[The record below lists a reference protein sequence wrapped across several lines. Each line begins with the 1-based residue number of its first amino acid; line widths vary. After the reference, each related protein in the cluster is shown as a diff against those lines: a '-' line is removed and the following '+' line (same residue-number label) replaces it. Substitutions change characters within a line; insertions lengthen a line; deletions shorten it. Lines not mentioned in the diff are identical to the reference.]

1 MIARRHFRKVLRAEK
16 LEARI
21 VLNGSMPGD
30 LDSILPLADGAVGPT
45 LSDSA
50 VIVTTDQVFPTSKAG
65 LAAKLGPVL
74 AGVRSEFRAHQIEA
88 PQLPFQSSWSH
99 LQISDDL
106 ILVQAVAS
114 GDPGVLLVDL
124 DDLGMQGSAQF
135 GAIVSGRIPLNAL
148 DDMAALE
155 SLQFASPTANP
166 RTNVGLVTSQGDVA
180 MNADAAR
187 ATFGVNGNGVKIGVL
202 SDSFDTGAVGS
213 YATDVASGD
222 LPAGIQVLDDLPGG
236 TDEGRGMLQ
245 LIHDVAPG
253 ADLAFHTAFNGIA
266 DFAQGIVDLADAGA
280 DVIIDDVIYFEEPMF
295 QDGAIAQAVDTVV
308 AGGVSYFSSAGN
320 GDRQSYESAFVD
332 SGEDLFVDDGSGP
345 AFAGDLH
352 DFDPTAGVDYMQ
364 SIYVPFFSGIVMSF
378 QWDDPFFSVS
388 GGAGADSDLDIYV
401 VDAAG
406 TTVYAQSTTRNI
418 GNDAVEVLQF
428 TNTVDLIGQFN
439 IMITNFDGPAAGLM
453 KYLWYGPVT
462 INEYGTSSSTVFGHA
477 NAAGAQAVGAAA
489 YSDTPAFGQDPALL
503 EPFSSAGGTPII
515 FDTAG
520 NLLPTPE
527 IRLKPEI
534 VAPDGANTTFFP
546 QGNDTDGDGFPNFFG
561 TSAAAPHAGAVA
573 ALMLEANPALTPS
586 QIYSALQST
595 ALDMD
600 APGFDH
606 DTGYGLIQADSA
618 LGTISL
624 VPRLAVSI
632 DAAAIGENGGSTTA
646 TVTRWGV
653 DTSALL
659 NVTLA
664 SNDTSEADVPA
675 GVTILAGAQSASFP
689 IDAVDDLLSD
699 GTQTVTVTAT
709 AGGLLDGSDTLQVT
723 DDEPQI
729 ISQWASTV
737 IDFSSEWILG
747 FPGQWNASQAL
758 GAPDTFTYG
767 DFPTAWAASSAD
779 GSGVEY
785 LTLGYATPVFATGL
799 IVRQTFNPGFV
810 FQVDVREFGTST
822 LHTVWSGSDPS
833 LPGTVADFEITWP
846 ATAFQVDA
854 VKVTINSNNTIGD
867 FEEIDAVRLDG
878 WDIAPPTTVSIVATD
893 PAAAENPVDTGTF
906 TVTRTDTDGDL
917 TVFYSI
923 DPSSTAAASDYVA
936 LSGSVQID
944 DGQSSATI
952 VLMPVDDVEE
962 EGDEMLTLTLDVGA
976 GYQVGSPAG
985 ATVTIA
991 DDDLVTADVY
1001 ASAENTISGTVTAG
1015 VLAATYA
1022 SDDVYEEITERH
1034 SGGKP
1039 SNRITFVE
1047 HVWTFNVGGG
1057 DPATFYVEAAR
1068 TDSGEG
1074 DEFIFA
1080 YSTDGSSYTDMLSVT
1095 KTADDDA
1102 YQTFL
1107 LPGGISGTLYVRV
1120 TDADQTIGNNVLDTI
1135 LIDEMFIRSAG
1146 GGGPVLP
1153 TVTIAATD
1161 ASAAEEGSDP
1171 GEFTITRSGDTT
1183 ESLTVYYG
1191 VGGTATAG
1199 DDYGIMPSASS
1210 VMISAGSSSATIVV
1224 TPVDDTEEEV
1234 SETVTL
1240 TLAIDAAYIVG
1251 PSDEDTVTIADNDSV
1266 AGPTAQADSET
1277 TASGT
1282 VTAGDFTDTFSNDGV
1297 FEIIQERQSGG
1308 RPSNRYS
1315 FLEHKWT
1322 FSVAGGDT
1330 VTFFVEAFHS
1340 FTTEN
1345 DHFVFAYSTDD
1356 VSYIDMLIVTKQND
1370 DDTLQSYA
1378 LPDALSGTV
1387 YIRVMDT
1394 DQTPGN
1400 RTLDTVIIDQMFIET
1415 NLLPL
1420 HAVDATTGP
1429 IEGASMLTSAQ
1440 LAPAVEQAVAYWA
1453 AWGIDSNRLDAL
1465 SRTQIQI
1472 ADLGGSLLGMASSS
1486 GRVWIDRDA
1495 AIGYDLGTVVAHEF
1509 GHVLGFDHNDRR
1521 DVMAARL
1528 LPSIPMASDRIGE
1541 RRSGELA
1548 IDSFWSDALPSPAD
1562 ARYTVLQTRRADD
1575 LKPAS
1580 VTRLDRRRDAVD
1592 SIFANF
1598 TGPRL
1603 PKDLPARQ
1611 DSRRRARSEHEFK
1624 QSHVEE
1630 LKLLADTK

>member
-30 LDSILPLADGAVGPT
+30 LDSILPLADGAVGPA

-50 VIVTTDQVFPTSKAG
+50 VVVTTDQVFPTSKAG

-74 AGVRSEFRAHQIEA
+74 AAVRSEFRSHQIEA
-88 PQLPFQSSWSH
+88 PQLPFQSRQSH

-135 GAIVSGRIPLNAL
+135 GAIVSGRIPLDML

-187 ATFGVNGNGVKIGVL
+187 ATFGVDGSGVKIGVL

-266 DFAQGIVDLADAGA
+266 DFAQGIIDLAAAGA

-345 AFAGDLH
+345 AFAGNLH

-364 SIYVPFFSGIVMSF
+364 SITVPFFSGFVMSF

-406 TTVYAQSTTRNI
+406 TTVYASSTTRNI
-418 GNDAVEVLQF
+418 GGDAVEVLQF
-428 TNTVDLIGQFN
+428 TNTFNLIAPQFN
-439 IMITNFDGPAAGLM
+439 IMIANFDGPAPGLM

-462 INEYGTSSSTVFGHA
+462 VNEYGTSSSTIFGHA

-534 VAPDGANTTFFP
+534 VAPDGGNTTFFP

-573 ALMLEANPALTPS
+573 ALMLEANPALTPAE
-586 QIYSALQST
+586 IYTALQST
-595 ALDMD
+595 ALDMG

-606 DTGYGLIQADSA
+606 DTGYGLIQADQA
-618 LGTISL
+618 LGEINL

-632 DAAAIGENGGSTTA
+632 DAAAIDENGGSTTA

-653 DTSALL
+653 DIDSPLI
-659 NVTLA
+659 VTLG
-664 SNDTSEADVPA
+664 SDDESEATVPVE
-675 GVTILAGAQSASFP
+675 VTIAADDQSVSFP

-699 GTQTVTVTAT
+699 GTQTVTITAT

-729 ISQWASTV
+729 ISQWASTI

-758 GAPDTFTYG
+758 GPPDTFTYG

-799 IVRQTFNPGFV
+799 IVRETFNPGFV
-810 FQVDVREFGTST
+810 AQVDVREAGTST
-822 LHTVWSGSDPS
+822 LHTVWTGSDPS

-878 WDIAPPTTVSIVATD
+878 WDQQPPTTVSIVALD

-906 TVTRTDTDGDL
+906 IVTRTDTDGDL
-917 TVFYSI
+917 IVSYSI
-923 DPSSTAAASDYVA
+923 DPSSTAAASDYIA

-952 VLMPVDDVEE
+952 TLTPVDDVEE

-976 GYQVGSPAG
+976 GYQVGSPAS

-991 DDDLVTADVY
+991 DDDLSTTDVY
-1001 ASAENTISGTVTAG
+1001 AATENTISGTVTAG
-1015 VLAATYA
+1015 ALADTYA

-1039 SNRITFVE
+1039 SNRISFLE
-1047 HVWTFNVGGG
+1047 HIWTFNVGGG
-1057 DPATFYVEAAR
+1057 DPATFYVEAVR
-1068 TDSGEG
+1068 IDSGEG
-1074 DEFIFA
+1074 DEFVFA

-1107 LPGGISGTLYVRV
+1107 LPPGISGTLFVRV
-1120 TDADQTIGNNVLDTI
+1120 TDLDRTVGNNILDTI

-1146 GGGPVLP
+1146 GGLSLP
-1153 TVTIAATD
+1153 LVTISATD

-1171 GEFTITRSGDTT
+1171 GEFTITRSGDTSG
-1183 ESLTVYYG
+1183 SLTVFYT

-1199 DDYGIMPSASS
+1199 PAADQDYNTLSGS
-1210 VMISAGSSSATIVV
+1210 VTISDGSPSATITV
-1224 TPVDDTEEEV
+1224 TPVDDVLEEGN
-1234 SETVTL
+1234 ETVTL
-1240 TLAIDAAYIVG
+1240 TLAVDTAYIVG
-1251 PSDEDTVTIADNDSV
+1251 PSDADTVTIADNDL
-1266 AGPTAQADSET
+1266 TATNALAESET
-1277 TASGT
+1277 TVSGT
-1282 VTAGDFTDTFSNDGV
+1282 VTAGDYTDTFFNDGV
-1297 FEIIQERQSGG
+1297 FEVIQERE
-1308 RPSNRYS
+1308 SNGNPKKRYS

-1322 FSVAGGDT
+1322 FNITAGDT
-1330 VTFFVEAFHS
+1330 FMFFVEAFRS
-1340 FTTEN
+1340 VNFEG
-1345 DHFVFAYSTDD
+1345 DDFKFAYSTDD
-1356 VSYIDMLIVTKQND
+1356 VTYTNMLTVSKTSD
-1370 DDTLQSYA
+1370 DNSTQSYA
-1378 LPDALSGTV
+1378 FLETLSGTV
-1387 YIRVMDT
+1387 YVRVTDT

-1400 RTLDTVIIDQMFIET
+1400 KTLDTVFIDQMYIET
-1415 NLLPL
+1415 FQAL
-1420 HAVDATTGP
+1420 HAADVTTGA
-1429 IEGASMLTSAQ
+1429 IEGAAALTPAQ

-1453 AWGIDSNRLDAL
+1453 AWGIDSSRLDAL

-1528 LPSIPMASDRIGE
+1528 LPSIPKASDRIAE

-1598 TGPRL
+1598 TGPRR
-1603 PKDLPARQ
+1603 PEDLPARQ
-1611 DSRRRARSEHEFK
+1611 DSRRRARSEHEFE